1 MWVEVS
7 IKMVMIIRIINTLEK
22 CRDMVFRIAN
32 VFIVSLI
39 KIIVGDKGLKVSYL
53 NYLNVIRVYKKLF
66 FKKKRRYG
74 KC

>member
-1 MWVEVS
+1 
-7 IKMVMIIRIINTLEK
+7 
-22 CRDMVFRIAN
+22 MVFRIAN

-53 NYLNVIRVYKKLF
+53 NYLNVIRVYEKLF